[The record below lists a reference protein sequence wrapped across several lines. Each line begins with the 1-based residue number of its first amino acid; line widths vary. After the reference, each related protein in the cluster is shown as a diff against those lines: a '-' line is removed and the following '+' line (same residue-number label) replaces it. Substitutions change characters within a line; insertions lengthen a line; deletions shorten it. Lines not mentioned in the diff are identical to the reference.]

1 MTLLDRVA
9 TLMKANVNDLIDQA
23 ENPERLLK
31 QLLLDMQNQFMQ
43 VKTQVA
49 IAIANQHQLE
59 KKQKESQEAQ
69 QDWVRK
75 AGLALEKNEEQ
86 LARVALDRSLTHEAA
101 AKSFAHQIE
110 EQAYQVT
117 VLREALNK
125 LEQKMAET
133 KARADVLIA
142 QHRRS
147 KLVER
152 TGSTVTQDFQNDAL
166 LERMRSKVGEGE
178 SLAHGITA
186 IEEQNADRR
195 LAAIDRADK
204 VDQLLADLKAKRA

>member
-1 MTLLDRVA
+1 MALLERVA

-49 IAIANQHQLE
+49 IAIAHQHQLE
-59 KKQKESQEAQ
+59 KKEKESRETQ
-69 QDWVRK
+69 QDFVRK
-75 AGLALEKNEEQ
+75 AGLALEKEDEQ
-86 LARVALDRSLTHEAA
+86 LARVALERSITHDTA
-101 AKSFAHQIE
+101 AKTFARQIE

-133 KARADVLIA
+133 RAKADVLIA

-147 KLVER
+147 RLAER
-152 TGSTVTQDFQNDAL
+152 TGITATQDFQNDAL
-166 LERMRSKVGEGE
+166 LDRMRSKVGEGE
-178 SLAHGITA
+178 SLAHGLTA
-186 IEEQNADRR
+186 IQEQNADHR
-195 LAAIDRADK
+195 LASIDRTDK
-204 VDQLLADLKAKRA
+204 VDQLLAELKAKRV

>member
-1 MTLLDRVA
+1 MALLERVA

-49 IAIANQHQLE
+49 IAIAHQHLLQ
-59 KKQKESQEAQ
+59 KKEKESLDVQ

-86 LARVALDRSLTHEAA
+86 LARVALERSLSHEAA
-101 AKSFAHQIE
+101 AKSFAKQIE
-110 EQAYQVT
+110 EQSYQVT
-117 VLREALNK
+117 VLKDALNK

-133 KARADVLIA
+133 KAKADVLIA

-152 TGSTVTQDFQNDAL
+152 SGLSTTQEFQHDAL
-166 LERMRSKVGEGE
+166 LDRMRSKVGEGE
-178 SLAHGITA
+178 SLAHGLNTLQ
-186 IEEQNADRR
+186 EENADHR
-195 LAAIDRADK
+195 LAAMERSDK